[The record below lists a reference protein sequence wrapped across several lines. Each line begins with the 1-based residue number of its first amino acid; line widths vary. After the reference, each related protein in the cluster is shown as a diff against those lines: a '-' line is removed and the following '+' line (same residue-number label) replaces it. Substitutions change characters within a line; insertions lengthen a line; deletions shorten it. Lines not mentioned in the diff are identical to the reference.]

1 MQRWRG
7 DELCRDVELSDSR
20 PVFGRM
26 QQPIPECEPYEWEC
40 ALLDALGLTE
50 SGLPVEL
57 YRSGAPHV
65 FVELESEDEV
75 AALKPDF
82 AALEGLGIAANCHP
96 SWACMSSTSGVPDGD
111 AVHRSVCI
119 LRAMSDRPNAHDA
132 LLGATSELTYE
143 YGITG
148 TGVDAIAARA
158 GVTKRTLY
166 QHFGSKDRLVA
177 EALNDRNRRALLS
190 LETNAR
196 RRSEETGELVILAL
210 FDVIENALRTRTKAG
225 CAFINASLE
234 INRPGHPVREAALA
248 HLRAR
253 EGLVRQLLT
262 EAGVEDADL
271 AAQVTLL
278 VDGAYAVGGSRRDP
292 AAARPA
298 KAAVAA
304 LLAGRVVS

>member
-1 MQRWRG
+1 MAG
-7 DELCRDVELSDSR
+7 
-20 PVFGRM
+20 
-26 QQPIPECEPYEWEC
+26 
-40 ALLDALGLTE
+40 
-50 SGLPVEL
+50 
-57 YRSGAPHV
+57 
-65 FVELESEDEV
+65 
-75 AALKPDF
+75 
-82 AALEGLGIAANCHP
+82 
-96 SWACMSSTSGVPDGD
+96 
-111 AVHRSVCI
+111 
-119 LRAMSDRPNAHDA
+119 RPNAHDA

-143 YGITG
+143 HGITS
-148 TGVDAIAARA
+148 TGVDAVAARA

-177 EALNDRNRRALLS
+177 EALSDRSRRALRS

-196 RRSEETGELVILAL
+196 GLSEETGEPVILAL
-210 FDVIENALRTRTKAG
+210 FDVVENALGTRTKAG

-253 EGLVRQLLT
+253 EELVHQLLV

-271 AAQVTLL
+271 TAQVVLL

-292 AAARPA
+292 AAARHA

-304 LLAGRVVS
+304 LLAGRVAS